1 MTSRYYKVRLE
12 KTWILKVTDPT
23 LDNIPA
29 VETYLKT
36 HNIDL
41 GDLNQN
47 IWVKEISEGDV
58 REKYLWE
65 DFTIEP
71 RTHQ

>member
-1 MTSRYYKVRLE
+1 MSRYYKVRLE
-12 KTWILKVTDPT
+12 KTWILKVNDPT
-23 LDNIPA
+23 LDNIPTI
-29 VETYLKT
+29 ENYLKT

-47 IWVKEISEGDV
+47 IWLKEISEGDV

-71 RTHQ
+71 RNHE